1 MREKV
6 GAILFVIILAF
17 LGVFSVDVFHKLF
30 VEPNEKFSETAAAAF
45 LGAFLAFVFVRVGDF
60 FKSYSD
66 RTTKNHSA
74 LIKLEHALNGLLTTL
89 DDNIFLIKNFDSIYR
104 THTQHTNQGNVFVW
118 ANRLHPVAKLDELI
132 FDLLNIDLIN
142 ELFALNVHLRKLND
156 SMDTINAAYAESKDA
171 LIGGKIDQANYMANV
186 ARIHKD
192 MLDIKNFLASS
203 IEETTQSLGAVR
215 VLARNRPLMG
225 YLLRR
230 LAGHKYSNTFNSK
243 RSAEVATLRA
253 EVESTKRESRDRIN
267 KVLSGGNKPDS

>member
-74 LIKLEHALNGLLTTL
+74 LIKLEHAFNGLLTTL
-89 DDNIFLIKNFDSIYR
+89 DDNIFVIKEFDTIYE
-104 THTQHTNQGNVFVW
+104 THTQHTNQGHVFVW

-132 FDLLNIDLIN
+132 LELLNIDLIN
-142 ELFALNVHLRKLND
+142 ELFTLNVHLRKLND

-171 LIGGKIDQANYMANV
+171 LIGGKIDPENYLANV
-186 ARIHKD
+186 ARIHRD
-192 MLDIKNFLASS
+192 LLDIKRFLSSS
-203 IEETTQSLGAVR
+203 IEETTQALAAVR

-230 LAGHKYSNTFNSK
+230 LAGHKYGKTFNSK
-243 RSAEVATLRA
+243 RSAEVATLRT
-253 EVESTKRESRDRIN
+253 ELENTKRESRDRIN
-267 KVLSGGNKPDS
+267 KVLSGGKQA